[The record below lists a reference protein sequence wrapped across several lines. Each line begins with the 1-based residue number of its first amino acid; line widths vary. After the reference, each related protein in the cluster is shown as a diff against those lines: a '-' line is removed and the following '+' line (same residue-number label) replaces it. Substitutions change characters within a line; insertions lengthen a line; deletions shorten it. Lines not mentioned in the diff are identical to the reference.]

1 MPVIRLGVGKGT
13 AENQSQHPRG
23 WIGRWVLRNMNT
35 RHSKVTDWGLS
46 RVAIGRN
53 SAILDVGC
61 GGGRTVAKL
70 AAMTNAKVIGVDPSA
85 ASIAVASKLN
95 QHLINSGRVEIRQA
109 SVSDLPFAEATFDLI
124 TAVETHFWWPDLPND
139 VGQVARV
146 LKAGGTF
153 VIIAEVYRGSTA
165 RNARLIEKYLPAV
178 GLKLMTVDEH
188 RSLLEENGFGEI
200 EIAVVS
206 DRGWICCKAAKPLL
220 RRELSAKNE
229 KPVTIHGVS
238 Q

>member
-1 MPVIRLGVGKGT
+1 MEMRLL
-13 AENQSQHPRG
+13 PRG

-46 RVAIGRN
+46 RVVIGGN
-53 SAILDVGC
+53 STVLDVGC
-61 GGGRTVAKL
+61 GGGRTIAKL
-70 AAMTNAKVIGVDPSA
+70 AAMTNAKVIGVDPSS

-95 QHLINSGRVEIRQA
+95 RHLIDSGRVEIRQV
-109 SVSDLPFAEATFDLI
+109 SVSDLPFAEATFDLV
-124 TAVETHFWWPDLPND
+124 TAVETHFWWPDLPNN

-153 VIIAEVYRGSTA
+153 LIIAEVYRGSTA
-165 RNARLIEKYLPAV
+165 RNARLIEKYLPEL

-188 RSLLEENGFGEI
+188 RSLLRENGFDEI

-206 DRGWICCKAAKPLL
+206 DRGWICCKAAKPPQS
-220 RRELSAKNE
+220 RVSA
-229 KPVTIHGVS
+229 
-238 Q
+238 

>member
-1 MPVIRLGVGKGT
+1 MPVLRLGIGKGT

-46 RVAIGRN
+46 HVAIGRN
-53 SAILDVGC
+53 STILDVGC
-61 GGGRTVAKL
+61 GGGRTIAKL
-70 AAMTNAKVIGVDPSA
+70 AAMTNAKVVGVDPSS

-95 QHLINSGRVEIRQA
+95 EHLINSSRVEIRQV

-153 VIIAEVYRGSTA
+153 LIIAEVYRGSTA
-165 RNARLIEKYLPAV
+165 RNARLIEKYLPEV
-178 GLKLMTVDEH
+178 GLKLMTIDEH

-200 EIAVVS
+200 EIAVVP
-206 DRGWICCKAAKPLL
+206 DKGWICCKAAKPLL
-220 RRELSAKNE
+220 RRAS
-229 KPVTIHGVS
+229 V
-238 Q
+238 

>member
-1 MPVIRLGVGKGT
+1 MPVIRLGKGT

-46 RVAIGRN
+46 HVAIGRN
-53 SAILDVGC
+53 STILDVGC
-61 GGGRTVAKL
+61 GGGRTIAKL
-70 AAMTNAKVIGVDPSA
+70 TAMTNAKVVGVDPSS

-95 QHLINSGRVEIRQA
+95 KHLISSSRVEIRQV
-109 SVSDLPFAEATFDLI
+109 SVSDLPFAEDTFDLI

-153 VIIAEVYRGSTA
+153 LIIAEVYRGSTA
-165 RNARLIEKYLPAV
+165 RNARMIEKYLPEV
-178 GLKLMTVDEH
+178 GLKLMTIDEH
-188 RSLLEENGFGEI
+188 RSLLEENGFGAI
-200 EIAVVS
+200 EIDVVS
-206 DRGWICCKAAKPLL
+206 DKGWICCKAAKPL
-220 RRELSAKNE
+220 RRAF
-229 KPVTIHGVS
+229 V
-238 Q
+238 